1 MVLGSYNH
9 WCSEEPD
16 HEIGRE
22 VCRDVQQCACGR
34 GYRRAAHVSSFCTL
48 ADGVVVQMIYCT
60 DNGRLPCRWKSVSGV
75 YEDGRARLTEVHPFV
90 SCSHV
95 GEVWKSAPLLS
106 GVFDV

>member
-34 GYRRAAHVSSFCTL
+34 GYRRAADVSSFCTL
-48 ADGVVVQMIYCT
+48 ADGVIVQMICCT
-60 DNGRLPCRWKSVSGV
+60 NNGRLFYR
-75 YEDGRARLTEVHPFV
+75 
-90 SCSHV
+90 
-95 GEVWKSAPLLS
+95 SALS
-106 GVFDV
+106 RYIRTGYYMDRP